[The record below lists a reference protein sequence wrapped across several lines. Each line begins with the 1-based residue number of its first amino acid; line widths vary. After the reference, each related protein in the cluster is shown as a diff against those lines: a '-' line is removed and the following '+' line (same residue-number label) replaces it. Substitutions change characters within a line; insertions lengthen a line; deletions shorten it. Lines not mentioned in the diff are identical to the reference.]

1 MLIQFSLE
9 NFKSFREQQTLSFVS
24 SQGDEHIAHTLLLK
38 NGLRINRFCALIGGN
53 GAGKT
58 QLIFAINGLALAI
71 HKDEY
76 ANLHRPFS
84 LSKESRDKATTYEI
98 IILDREKENF
108 LRYGISV
115 LYEKILNEYLYSR
128 PVKKGAREQCI
139 FTRDSNGVKFKKA
152 SYKKHETLINP
163 ILKDTGSV
171 ITFSKSLEA
180 AELSELKYWAIRQLP
195 YKSQMFGDKSIEF
208 FEERFQSSMI
218 KNDNGDEEFD
228 PSTVECLN
236 SYSEFITNS
245 PLHIDGVK
253 FVPFGKENKYHFLF
267 EIKGPEGELI
277 TIDPDMRYS
286 FFSEGTI
293 NILTFIAAIVW
304 SYRTG
309 FTLYVDE
316 IDSSIH
322 HSLATSLIKSI
333 LNNQTARD
341 DIQLIISTHN
351 IPLLDECFRR
361 DELNIIIKDSNKC
374 SQIINASTFSV
385 RKDAKISA
393 KYFRGEFG
401 VLPNF
406 LGL

>member
-9 NFKSFREQQTLSFVS
+9 NFKSFREQQMLSFVS
-24 SQGDEHIAHTLLLK
+24 TPGDEHIDHTLLLK

-58 QLIFAINGLALAI
+58 QLIFAINELALAI

-76 ANLHRPFS
+76 SQLHKPFS
-84 LSKESRDKATTYEI
+84 LSKDSRDKATVYEI
-98 IILDREKENF
+98 IILDSEKENF
-108 LRYGISV
+108 LRYGISTFH
-115 LYEKILNEYLYSR
+115 EKILNEYLYSR

-139 FTRDSNGVKFKKA
+139 FTRDSDGVKFKKA
-152 SYKKHETLINP
+152 SYKKHELLINP

-180 AELSELKYWAIRQLP
+180 EELSELKYWAIRQLP
-195 YKSQMFGDKSIEF
+195 YRSNMFGDKTIEF
-208 FEERFQSSMI
+208 FEERFQKKMI
-218 KNDNGDEEFD
+218 KNDNGDDEFD
-228 PSTVECLN
+228 
-236 SYSEFITNS
+236 SETKKHLDLYNDFITRT

-277 TIDPDMRYS
+277 TIEPDMRYD
-286 FFSEGTI
+286 FFSEGTM
-293 NILTFIAAIVW
+293 NILTFIAAMVW
-304 SYRTG
+304 SYQTG

-316 IDSSIH
+316 IDSSVH
-322 HSLATSLIKSI
+322 HSLASSLIKSV
-333 LNNQTARD
+333 LNNQTERD
-341 DIQLIISTHN
+341 DMQFVISTHN

-361 DELNIIIKDSNKC
+361 DEVNIIIKSDNKS